1 MAYLFDVDTFI
12 ESFNAKTSE
21 SKSTDSMRL
30 THRADNHFK
39 LFPYKASGK
48 TQAPIVTDLE
58 DVVSGFFRCVLN
70 KKTETVKF
78 DELCN
83 ALMEEVDVDDDDVD
97 YFKDLIQSIFFKGKD
112 FVANNIGLYPYQTQT
127 NNKSA
132 DNLAKFLYS
141 VLGISKQDCE
151 KIEKAKEGYRFNV
164 LEDMVIN
171 TIEAKKVSEAGENVP
186 YYLIKDDIQK
196 LFRED
201 FYFMIET
208 GMTTLDDLANLFAV
222 YYFFYVSQVCI
233 VLDHFCSG
241 KRNDKVHL
249 YYALDWEKV
258 SKNRLCCVEGW
269 DKLQGSIS
277 HMFSHAITL
286 EILNQT
292 VEKNM
297 MDYIAFGQM
306 VYDDSKLDIEVADEI
321 EKAEDTYCSYVGD
334 YKDFNNIPVQQGASR
349 TEEAIRHLYKCVEA
363 QFLNTERKRANQFYN
378 EKFSEFCKS
387 RWVKE

>member
-70 KKTETVKF
+70 KKTEMVKF
-78 DELCN
+78 DELCD

-97 YFKDLIQSIFFKGKD
+97 YFRDLIQSIFFKGED
-112 FVANNIGLYPYQTQT
+112 FIADNIGLYPYQTQT

-132 DNLAKFLYS
+132 DNLSKFLYS

-164 LEDMVIN
+164 LEGMVIN
-171 TIEAKKVSEAGENVP
+171 TIEAKKVSEAEENVP
-186 YYLIKDDIQK
+186 YYLVKDDIQK

-201 FYFMIET
+201 FYFMIDT

-233 VLDHFCSG
+233 VLDYFCSG
-241 KRNDKVHL
+241 KRTDKVHL
-249 YYALDWEKV
+249 YYALDWE
-258 SKNRLCCVEGW
+258 
-269 DKLQGSIS
+269 
-277 HMFSHAITL
+277 
-286 EILNQT
+286 
-292 VEKNM
+292 
-297 MDYIAFGQM
+297 
-306 VYDDSKLDIEVADEI
+306 
-321 EKAEDTYCSYVGD
+321 
-334 YKDFNNIPVQQGASR
+334 
-349 TEEAIRHLYKCVEA
+349 
-363 QFLNTERKRANQFYN
+363 
-378 EKFSEFCKS
+378 
-387 RWVKE
+387 